1 MPAIGHGAAG
11 DSAGLTTVGLTKID
25 EILYDF
31 VRCRLRIVV
40 AEVAGALTAMWLNSC
55 LGRAPPPSETTALQS
70 LGLKAR
76 RLQRIGTAN
85 PGYVGAVVGAAPEE
99 WRMIYDRSAS
109 QSRYSL
115 KCQLPKRTAASW
127 QSAQARQAKLN
138 GRNRCIGAPQDTAS
152 PAAVGHLRVGVWV
165 AANPMDSN
173 VEPVLISAM

>member
-1 MPAIGHGAAG
+1 
-11 DSAGLTTVGLTKID
+11 
-25 EILYDF
+25 
-31 VRCRLRIVV
+31 VV

-76 RLQRIGTAN
+76 RLQGIGTAN

-138 GRNRCIGAPQDTAS
+138 GRNRCTAGAGPEILS
-152 PAAVGHLRVGVWV
+152 G
-165 AANPMDSN
+165 S
-173 VEPVLISAM
+173 